1 MDSNFSVK
9 ITADIG
15 DLQSRLKAVEVELG
29 KFSKSADK
37 ASTSM
42 KGMEQN
48 ANRGRMVAF
57 AFGQVVRDAGF
68 FSQSFSLGILAISN
82 NIPILID
89 QISLSVKA
97 LAPFAGALSMV
108 GSILTAGLTIW
119 AYSSAATDKAKK
131 SNEDYIETLKGINK
145 ANLQGKVDAQ
155 ADIINLDLLYKASTN
170 VSLAMKERLKA
181 ANEIKETYP
190 EQFKNFSAEDI
201 ALKRAER
208 GYNNL
213 RDALIKVAEARAAQS
228 ILVKNA
234 ETRLI
239 NEQKIADLEAEQIK
253 NQAELKKQRDAE
265 KRDGVVSGGTLAGFG
280 DVSAM
285 QRVSAANSKLVETTK
300 ELKRLRTENTKLL
313 NEDAALVEKIKNT
326 TADVGIKSITGDF
339 SADDINTK
347 TDAFKEFNNALKS
360 INANQTTTELEKLNA
375 VLAAQKTLL
384 DALSK
389 ETYPG
394 VANDMKMVSDSM
406 VETKNQITA
415 LETSAKNLKEFND
428 KLEKFKKISDDLSKR
443 KLDIAS
449 STGLKDI
456 DKTKQLIEAVSDKII
471 EFQSEI
477 SQTKDPTLIDNLNQR
492 ILILKLELAGLST
505 KFKDALNIEIA
516 AKNASEWAQYLAQ
529 TVGGDLV
536 SAFEQ
541 MLTTGKISF
550 ESIGRALLGMIKKL
564 VAAAMAAAV
573 LSAILS
579 SLFPGASGT
588 SFKEVLAGI
597 TGMRLGKNSMPGA
610 SLVTNSSGINTS
622 MATSSAMG
630 SSSSVLETRVS
641 GNDLVILLDRAS
653 NNRNKYF

>member
-9 ITADIG
+9 ITADIS

-29 KFSKSADK
+29 KFSKSTDK
-37 ASTSM
+37 ASASM
-42 KGMEQN
+42 KNMEQN
-48 ANRGRMVAF
+48 ANRGRMVSF
-57 AFGQVVRDAGF
+57 AFGQVIRDAGF
-68 FSQSFSLGILAISN
+68 FSQSFGLGLLAISN

-89 QISLSVKA
+89 QLALSVKA
-97 LAPFAGALSMV
+97 LAPFVGAISMV
-108 GSILTAGLTIW
+108 GSLLTAGLTIW

-131 SNEDYIETLKGINK
+131 SNEDYIETLNGINK

-265 KRDGVVSGGTLAGFG
+265 KRDGVISGGTVAGFG

-375 VLAAQKTLL
+375 VFAAQKTLL

-406 VETKNQITA
+406 VRTKNEITA

-428 KLEKFKKISDDLSKR
+428 KLEKFKKIGDDLSKR

-449 STGLKDI
+449 SIGLKDI

-477 SQTKDPTLIDNLNQR
+477 SQTKDPTLIHNLNVQ
-492 ILILKLELAGLST
+492 ILMLKLELAGLKT
-505 KFKDALNIEIA
+505 TFTDALNIEIA
-516 AKNASEWAQYLAQ
+516 AKNAAEWAKYLAQ
-529 TVGGDLV
+529 SVGGDLV
-536 SAFEQ
+536 NAFNE
-541 MLTTGKISF
+541 MLTTGKLSF
-550 ESIGRALLGMIKKL
+550 ESIGRSLLGMIKKL

-579 SLFPGASGT
+579 SLFPGGGGTGFKDMFKVISGVNL
-588 SFKEVLAGI
+588 SG
-597 TGMRLGKNSMPGA
+597 NSIPGA
-610 SLVTNSSGINTS
+610 SLTTNSSGINTS

>member
-15 DLQSRLKAVEVELG
+15 DLQNRLKAVEVELG
-29 KFSKSADK
+29 KFSKSTDR

-48 ANRGRMVAF
+48 ANRGRLTAF

-68 FSQSFSLGILAISN
+68 FANSFSLGILAISN
-82 NIPILID
+82 NVPILID
-89 QISLSVKA
+89 QLSLSVKA
-97 LAPFAGALSMV
+97 LAPFAGAISLA
-108 GSILTAGLTIW
+108 GSALTALLTIW
-119 AYSSAATDKAKK
+119 SYNLMATEQSKKATDDYIGSVNAVSQAHLKGAQNAAEELTILKLLYNQTQNTTLSNKKRKEAVDDLQELYPSYFKNLSDEAILAGNGAKK
-131 SNEDYIETLKGINK
+131 YQELTTNILASARARAG
-145 ANLQGKVDAQ
+145 
-155 ADIINLDLLYKASTN
+155 ADILTEN
-170 VSLAMKERLKA
+170 
-181 ANEIKETYP
+181 
-190 EQFKNFSAEDI
+190 
-201 ALKRAER
+201 
-208 GYNNL
+208 
-213 RDALIKVAEARAAQS
+213 
-228 ILVKNA
+228 
-234 ETRLI
+234 
-239 NEQKIADLEAEQIK
+239 
-253 NQAELKKQRDAE
+253 LKKQIVLEDRINEAKKAQSQTDKQRGLQQQIYNAGSVKGIEAAQKKYTTDKLSTIINAKAIADAKILPGLE
-265 KRDGVVSGGTLAGFG
+265 LELLQLKKENLRVEAQINEEIKKGGDLKPDFG
-280 DVSAM
+280 KD
-285 QRVSAANSKLVETTK
+285 L
-300 ELKRLRTENTKLL
+300 
-313 NEDAALVEKIKNT
+313 
-326 TADVGIKSITGDF
+326 
-339 SADDINTK
+339 DINTK

-415 LETSAKNLKEFND
+415 LEASAKTLKDFND
-428 KLEKFKKISDDLSKR
+428 KLEKFKKIGDDLSKR

-492 ILILKLELAGLST
+492 ILILKLELAGLKT
-505 KFKDALNIEIA
+505 TFTDALNIEIA
-516 AKNASEWAQYLAQ
+516 AKNAAEWAKYLAQ
-529 TVGGDLV
+529 SVGGDLV
-536 SAFEQ
+536 NAFNQ
-541 MLTTGKISF
+541 MLTTGKLSF

-564 VAAAMAAAV
+564 AAAALAAAV

-579 SLFPGASGT
+579 SLPLGGGGGGTGFKDMFKVISGVNL
-588 SFKEVLAGI
+588 SG
-597 TGMRLGKNSMPGA
+597 NSMPGA

>member
-9 ITADIG
+9 ITADIS

-190 EQFKNFSAEDI
+190 EQFQNFSAEDI
-201 ALKRAER
+201 ALKKAER
-208 GYNNL
+208 GYYNL

-265 KRDGVVSGGTLAGFG
+265 RKGGVISGGTLAGFG

-313 NEDAALVEKIKNT
+313 NDDAALVEKIKNT

-339 SADDINTK
+339 SAQDINTK
-347 TDAFKEFNNALKS
+347 TDAFQEYSNALKS
-360 INANQTTTELEKLNA
+360 ITANQTTTELEKLNA
-375 VLAAQKTLL
+375 VLSAQKTLL
-384 DALSK
+384 DSLSK

-394 VANDMKMVSDSM
+394 VANDMKMVGDSM
-406 VETKNQITA
+406 GETKNQIIA
-415 LETSAKNLKEFND
+415 LEASAKNLKEFND
-428 KLEKFKKISDDLSKR
+428 KLETFKNISENLSKR
-443 KLDIAS
+443 RLDIYAGVDVTKS
-449 STGLKDI
+449 QKLK
-456 DKTKQLIEAVSDKII
+456 QEIEAVSDAII
-471 EFQSEI
+471 AFQTEI
-477 SQTKDPTLIDNLNQR
+477 SKTQDATIIDFLNQQ
-492 ILILKLELAGLST
+492 ILILKLELAGLKT
-505 KFKDALNIEIA
+505 TFTDALNIEIA
-516 AKNASEWAQYLAQ
+516 AKNAAEWAKYLAQ
-529 TVGGDLV
+529 SVGGDLV
-536 SAFEQ
+536 NAFNE
-541 MLTTGKISF
+541 MLTTGKLSF
-550 ESIGRALLGMIKKL
+550 ESIGRSLLGMIKKL

-579 SLFPGASGT
+579 SLFPGGGGTGFKDMFKVISGVNL
-588 SFKEVLAGI
+588 SG
-597 TGMRLGKNSMPGA
+597 NSIPGA
-610 SLVTNSSGINTS
+610 SLTTNASGINTS

-630 SSSSVLETRVS
+630 SSAPVLETRVS